1 MASAVLFERHPF
13 GGCGR
18 GDAPRRRTYS
28 DSRNRHLGQKI
39 ACHFIRRAQM
49 LPVLDREVVEADGRR
64 DT

>member
-1 MASAVLFERHPF
+1 LEGAVAVTHRGE
-13 GGCGR
+13 GR
-18 GDAPRRRTYS
+18 TAIPVIVIS
-28 DSRNRHLGQKI
+28 VKKI